1 MLALVIALVL
11 CVALGT
17 AVVVVVAMPARREGR
32 NLLGPAGEEV
42 VERVRDVAHARR
54 ERSSD
59 TLTRE
64 D

>member
-32 NLLGPAGEEV
+32 DLLGPAGEEV
-42 VERVRDVAHARR
+42 VERVRDAAHATR
-54 ERSSD
+54 ERTSD
-59 TLTRE
+59 LLTRK

>member
-32 NLLGPAGEEV
+32 QLLGPAGEQV
-42 VERVRDVAHARR
+42 VERVRDVAHATRGR
-54 ERSSD
+54 TAD
-59 TLTRE
+59 PATRE

>member
-32 NLLGPAGEEV
+32 TLLGPAGEQV
-42 VERVRDVAHARR
+42 VERVRDAAHA
-54 ERSSD
+54 
-59 TLTRE
+59 TRGRTG
-64 D
+64 DDAPHTD